1 MDDLSGIL
9 VYEAMRT
16 AKAHAF
22 EVRTPLGPTTGTRLS
37 NPPLVVP
44 VLRAGLGM
52 LGGILRYLPETDT
65 GFIGLARNE
74 ETYLPESYMNS
85 VPEEL
90 GGRPVLVLRSEEH
103 TSELQ
108 SLMRTS
114 YAVFCLQKKNTTIH
128 IKNTR

>member
-1 MDDLSGIL
+1 MKRQPPITT
-9 VYEAMRT
+9 RT
-16 AKAHAF
+16 H
-22 EVRTPLGPTTGTRLS
+22 PLFPYTTLFRSSRLS

-74 ETYLPESYMNS
+74 ETYLPASYMNS

-90 GGRPVLVLRSEEH
+90 GGRPVLVLDPILATRVP
-103 TSELQ
+103 LQ
-108 SLMRTS
+108 PHCPPLVDRGAGGPSAGSGLAAPTGV
-114 YAVFCLQKKNTTIH
+114 APT
-128 IKNTR
+128 

>member
-74 ETYLPESYMNS
+74 ETYLPASSMNS

-90 GGRPVLVLRSEEH
+90 GGSSDERRVGKECVSTCRSQGVPDH
-103 TSELQ
+103 KQTK
-108 SLMRTS
+108 
-114 YAVFCLQKKNTTIH
+114 QKKQ
-128 IKNTR
+128 